1 MDLLQKQA
9 SNRRLN
15 FIERQYVLIFIF
27 HVPSIFFISSEER
40 TKALQYIL
48 YQREQIDQLLI
59 EKQSVNFFFFDKNYL
74 FYYLI

>member
-59 EKQSVNFFFFDKNYL
+59 EKQSVSIFFFDKTIYS
-74 FYYLI
+74 IV